1 VSNSSLFLIEVSKV
15 DRLVLFIQNKLKSF
29 QEVKSGK
36 RDDWGEDSIKIV
48 FHRKNF
54 SEFLLGNINKIIPI
68 TFEMWPSL
76 SCDARCP
83 KCTYRINK
91 ARYEDDKNASLTTF
105 ANTSD
110 YLQLI
115 SILSDAGV
123 KSVTL
128 TGGGEPLL
136 NPDFGKIIKH
146 VKSCG
151 MSWGMFTHGL
161 HLKGEV
167 VNEILDNPPRF
178 IRVSLNSGSPITH
191 NAEYRMGEEA
201 YLQVINNVVEFA
213 LKSNDLPSSLGVGY
227 AIDPTISDSDLLE
240 IGQALDIMYSRTN
253 GGLKYASFRPKV
265 VYYNSDTTPKYN
277 QFRYEQFAFL
287 PQRVKNIVVSFLTK
301 EHGIRIDLKHHLF
314 SNISERKIFNKALGL
329 SWVSQVD
336 HRGVGY
342 LLNELNGSP
351 WPLASYG
358 NFLDKES
365 FESTWYSESRLM
377 LTEQY
382 QNGDLSLPLNIK
394 TSHVEHLLN
403 QILNQFGLFS
413 IAEVEEFWKKINLD
427 SYSRPS
433 NWDFL

>member
-1 VSNSSLFLIEVSKV
+1 MSNSSLSFSEVSKV
-15 DRLVLFIQNKLKSF
+15 DKLVLFIQNQLKGF

-54 SEFLLGNINKIIPI
+54 SEFLLGNVNKIIPI

-110 YLQLI
+110 YLRLI
-115 SILSDAGV
+115 SMLSDGGV
-123 KSVTL
+123 RSVTL

-146 VKSCG
+146 VKKCG

-178 IRVSLNSGSPITH
+178 IRVSLNSSSPITH
-191 NAEYRMGEEA
+191 HAEYRIGEDA
-201 YLQVINNVVEFA
+201 YFQVINNVVKFA
-213 LKSNDLPSSLGVGY
+213 TKSKEIPSSVGVGY
-227 AIDPTISDSDLLE
+227 AIDPVISDSELLE
-240 IGQALDIMYSRTN
+240 IGQALDVLYSRTN

-265 VYYNSDTTPKYN
+265 VYYNNDTTPKYN
-277 QFRYEQFAFL
+277 QFRYEQFALL
-287 PQRVKNIVVSFLTK
+287 PQRVKDIVVPFLTK
-301 EHGIRIDLKHHLF
+301 GNGIRIDLKHHLF
-314 SNISERKIFNKALGL
+314 HNISERKIFNRALGL
-329 SWVSQVD
+329 SWASQVD

-351 WPLASYG
+351 WSLASYG
-358 NFLDKES
+358 NFLSKKS

-403 QILNQFGLFS
+403 QILDQFGLFS
-413 IAEVEEFWKKINLD
+413 TAEVEEFWKKINLD
-427 SYSRPS
+427 SYYKPS